1 MMLSTTTYKWGDV
14 LLVAFPR
21 TDATGTIKRP
31 AFMLYDEGDEDVMVA
46 RITTQT
52 ARGKSDIVLT
62 DWESA
67 GLLAPSVVQLSKV
80 ATIKKS
86 LVDNCWARLPS
97 QRRNTSKMSGE
108 RCLPDHVRKGVRF
121 CL

>member
-31 AFMLYDEGDEDVMVA
+31 AFVLYDEWDEDVMVA

-52 ARGKSDIVLT
+52 ARGKSDIALT

-67 GLLAPSVVQLSKV
+67 GLLAPSAVRLGKV

-86 LVDNCWARLPS
+86 LVDKLLGALTLTEA
-97 QRRNTSKMSGE
+97 QRVKNEWRA
-108 RCLPDHVRKGVRF
+108 LF
-121 CL
+121 A